1 MSRIG
6 KQPISI
12 PSGVSVTIADQ
23 DVRVKGPKGELSLTL
38 HPHVSALETDGV
50 LSVTVKNPDDGGD
63 RALWGLF
70 QRLVANMVTGV
81 TEGFSKSLEV
91 NGVGFKAAVAGNQLT
106 LSFGFSHP
114 VIFTLPDG
122 INASIEKNVITIS
135 GADKQLVGET
145 AARIRGLKKPEPY
158 KGKGIKYTTETIR
171 RKAGKAGKAGGKK

>member
-1 MSRIG
+1 
-6 KQPISI
+6 
-12 PSGVSVTIADQ
+12 
-23 DVRVKGPKGELSLTL
+23 
-38 HPHVSALETDGV
+38 
-50 LSVTVKNPDDGGD
+50 
-63 RALWGLF
+63 
-70 QRLVANMVTGV
+70 MVTGV
-81 TEGFSKSLEV
+81 TEGFSKLFEV

-106 LSFGFSHP
+106 LSLGFSHP

-135 GADKQLVGET
+135 GADKQLGGET